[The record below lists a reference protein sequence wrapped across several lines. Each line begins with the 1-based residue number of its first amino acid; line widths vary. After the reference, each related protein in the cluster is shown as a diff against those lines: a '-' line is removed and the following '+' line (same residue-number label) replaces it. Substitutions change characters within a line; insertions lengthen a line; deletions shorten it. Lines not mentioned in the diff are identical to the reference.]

1 MSWLIVRI
9 VLTNKSRDLK
19 VAYSLGKRFL
29 KLFLKAY
36 FSGVLIIATSSSFA
50 QLPELS
56 TPTTATGTE
65 TTAKFFG
72 GATADNGSTY
82 ADSFAFDAP
91 IDIDLQIQVEASH
104 VNTVGNIYVVI
115 LWEGNYFVRDENGTY
130 HLWDLSIEN
139 FRAAFPAKTLQSSEA
154 INIVDGVAFGPA
166 GVFDTKL
173 DFFVAYDTMAV
184 SNEFFFNGVPLSV
197 SIEADKGNPQ
207 VAKSLQ
213 IFTDDIHTQII
224 QNNCIAC
231 HVSGGAAG
239 GTSLVYATSSMQT
252 ALESNYNL
260 LVSYINGGGG
270 ASLLSKP
277 QGIGHGGGARL
288 QPGTDRDNLSAFIE
302 AVLAE

>member
-1 MSWLIVRI
+1 M
-9 VLTNKSRDLK
+9 
-19 VAYSLGKRFL
+19 
-29 KLFLKAY
+29 KLFLKVY
-36 FSGVLIIATSSSFA
+36 FSCVLIIATSPSFA

-91 IDIDLQIQVEASH
+91 IDIDLQIQVEANH
-104 VNTVGNIYVVI
+104 LNTVGNIYVVI

-231 HVSGGAAG
+231 HVSGGVAG

-260 LVSYINGGGG
+260 LVGYINGGGG
-270 ASLLSKP
+270 AILLSKP
-277 QGIGHGGGARL
+277 QGVGHGGGARL

>member
-1 MSWLIVRI
+1 LWLIVRI
-9 VLTNKSRDLK
+9 VLAKKSRDLK
-19 VAYSLGKRFL
+19 VANSLGKRIL
-29 KLFLKAY
+29 KLFLKVC
-36 FSGVLIIATSSSFA
+36 FSFVLIIAAIPSFA
-50 QLPELS
+50 QLPELA

-72 GATADNGSTY
+72 GATSDNGSTY

-91 IDIDLQIQVEASH
+91 IDIDLQIRVEASH
-104 VNTVGNIYVVI
+104 INTAGNIYIVI

-154 INIVDGVAFGPA
+154 ISIVDDVAFGPA
-166 GVFDTKL
+166 GVSDTKL

-184 SNEFFFNGVPLSV
+184 PSEFFFNGVPLSV
-197 SIEADKGNPQ
+197 SIEAEKANPQ

-213 IFTDDIHTQII
+213 IFTDNVHTQII

-231 HVSGGAAG
+231 HVSGGVAG
-239 GTSLVYATSSMQT
+239 GTSLAYATSSMQT

-270 ASLLSKP
+270 TVLLSKP

-288 QPGTDRDNLSAFIE
+288 QPGTDLDNLSAFIE

>member
-1 MSWLIVRI
+1 
-9 VLTNKSRDLK
+9 VLTKKSRDLR
-19 VAYSLGKRFL
+19 VANSLGKRFL
-29 KLFLKAY
+29 KLFLKSY
-36 FSGVLIIATSSSFA
+36 FSCVLIIATSSSFA

-104 VNTVGNIYVVI
+104 INTVGNIYVVI

-231 HVSGGAAG
+231 HVSGGVAG

-260 LVSYINGGGG
+260 LVGYINGGGG
-270 ASLLSKP
+270 AILLSKP
-277 QGIGHGGGARL
+277 QGVGHGGGARL

>member
-213 IFTDDIHTQII
+213 IFTDDIHTQIV

-231 HVSGGAAG
+231 HVSGGVAG
-239 GTSLVYATSSMQT
+239 GTSLVYAPSSMQT

-260 LVSYINGGGG
+260 LVGYINGGGG
-270 ASLLSKP
+270 AILLSKP
-277 QGIGHGGGARL
+277 QGVGHGGGARL
-288 QPGTDRDNLSAFIE
+288 QLGTDRDNLSAFIE